1 MIWQYLLLIPTTIF
15 HLFLSW
21 REKKTLAPP
30 GELIDLGGYRVHLWV
45 QGKEAIHNNAS
56 KKVTIVLDHSLGGI
70 EGYLLSDHLAELGR
84 VCIYDRPGYGWSDRS
99 PKIRC
104 SAEIVQELDLM
115 LTKAQIEPP
124 YILVGDSFGSYNV
137 RLYAHQFPEKVQGI
151 VLTDGLHESGML
163 HLPWSII
170 AVKYLFISGFIM
182 SIFGSMLGIIRLL
195 GTVGLFEVIKPEL
208 KQFNPRQRQRIKRSF
223 YRYQHWLTMAQ
234 ELINLD
240 LSSQQVSIAKDFT
253 IPIISIKSQ
262 TFFQPSTLTRLLPL
276 KTIDRLRDKM
286 HHGLSTLSKDFTEIP
301 AARSSHFVWTDQP
314 EIMIQAIKQLLALC
328 EAVC

>member
-1 MIWQYLLLIPTTIF
+1 MVWQYLLLIPTTIF
-15 HLFLSW
+15 HLLLSW
-21 REKKTLAPP
+21 REQKTLTPP
-30 GELIDLGGYRVHLWV
+30 GELIDLGGYQVHLWV
-45 QGKEAIHNNAS
+45 LGKERAQNESS
-56 KKVTIVLDHSLGGI
+56 KQVTIVLDHSLGGI
-70 EGYLLSDHLAELGR
+70 EGYLLGDRLAELGQ

-99 PKIRC
+99 PKSRC
-104 SAEIVQELDLM
+104 SAEIVRELDLM
-115 LTKAQIEPP
+115 LTIAQIEPP

-170 AVKYLFISGFIM
+170 AVKYLFVSGFIM
-182 SIFGSMLGIIRLL
+182 SVLGSLLGIIRLL

-223 YRYQHWLTMAQ
+223 YHYQHWLTMTQ

-262 TFFQPSTLTRLLPL
+262 TFFQSSIFTALLPL

-286 HHGLSTLSKDFTEIP
+286 HHGLSTLSKDFTEIS
-301 AARSSHFVWTDQP
+301 ADRSSHFVWTDQP
-314 EIMIQAIKQLLALC
+314 EIMVQAVRQLMT
-328 EAVC
+328 